1 MKALKLL
8 FLLFVLISTSC
19 KKDKAAGKEDDSGYP
34 ARLTDIASAKF
45 LDKAKGMD
53 VPINLGDNPPNI
65 AGKWKIAPFT
75 EEGGASP
82 VNEAMLHVISQ
93 DGASI
98 SLEKEY
104 PTFGD
109 PVLSQ
114 FIVGSG
120 SNFTIC
126 HHYRMWDGNGALYNY
141 PHLMLISGAKD
152 GNVLKNIKI
161 AIISLPWVWAAGN
174 QKGDGGEVTIYF
186 DKDGV
191 SEKQ

>member
-1 MKALKLL
+1 MKTLKLL
-8 FLLFVLISTSC
+8 FLLFVVISTGC
-19 KKDKAAGKEDDSGYP
+19 KKDKAADDSGYP
-34 ARLTDIASAKF
+34 AKLTDITSAKF
-45 LDKAKGMD
+45 LDKATGMG

-75 EEGGASP
+75 EEGGTSP

-93 DGASI
+93 DGASV

-120 SNFTIC
+120 NNFTIC
-126 HHYRMWDGNGALYNY
+126 HHYRMWGDGAIYNFPY
-141 PHLMLISGAKD
+141 LMLISGVKD

-161 AIISLPWVWAAGN
+161 ARISLPWEWAVTN
-174 QKGDGGEVTIYF
+174 QKGDGGEVTIYY